1 MAMQTF
7 RSESGLVSIMNDD
20 GSVTIHF
27 GEEIV
32 GAFKAV
38 PSFIWWAGRV
48 QRDEGGKRISSF
60 MGEDFGWVCIDHI
73 GDIDAAGKE
82 LKAQKPVEESPSI
95 LPEEAFQMGFED
107 GQIGREHL
115 LHDEDLRVAYRQ
127 GWATGSEQRGLS

>member
-7 RSESGLVSIMNDD
+7 RSESGLLSIMNDE
-20 GSVTIHF
+20 GSVTIHD
-27 GEEIV
+27 GEETV
-32 GAFKAV
+32 GSFKAV
-38 PSFIWWAGRV
+38 PFIWWAGRV

-60 MGEDFGWVCIDHI
+60 MGEDFGWVSIDHI
-73 GDIDAAGKE
+73 GGIEAAGKE